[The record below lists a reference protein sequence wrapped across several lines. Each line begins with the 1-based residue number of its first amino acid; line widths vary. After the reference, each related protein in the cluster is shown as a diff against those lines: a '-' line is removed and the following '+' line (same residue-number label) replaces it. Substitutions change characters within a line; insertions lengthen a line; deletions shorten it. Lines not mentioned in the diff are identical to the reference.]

1 VDGPK
6 PTSIT
11 GGGATNGI
19 DMVSRCIL
27 TSLAKDDVVTLTF
40 KGDKP
45 YSDAEIQ
52 QTGFS
57 GFFYHPT
64 SSIQVDHVTSSYN
77 YITGGVIASNV
88 SLPRMVAMVW
98 LPGGVVSEQNRTRD
112 GVPTRNSA
120 NVRPS

>member
-1 VDGPK
+1 VSFNVNGKERQQLVDGPK

-11 GGGATNGI
+11 GGTTNGI
-19 DMVSRCIL
+19 DMISRCIL

-57 GFFYHPT
+57 GFYYHPT
-64 SSIQVDHVTSSYN
+64 SSIQVGHVIISYN
-77 YITGGVIASNV
+77 N
-88 SLPRMVAMVW
+88 
-98 LPGGVVSEQNRTRD
+98 N
-112 GVPTRNSA
+112 NK
-120 NVRPS
+120 